1 MRYGIFKV
9 KYFDSSAYIPAHEDK
24 QKIWYAIEG
33 FEKYDYLLDEFEKEL
48 FIEYQTLEDYLQFG
62 IEDSTVCDFLSLF
75 AKDSEFQDWR
85 KLNPKEDPRTFL
97 KLKSYYN
104 MLDS

>member
-1 MRYGIFKV
+1 MRYGILKV
-9 KYFDSSAYIPAHEDK
+9 KYFDSFAYIPAHEDK
-24 QKIWYAIEG
+24 QKIWYAMKG

-62 IEDSTVCDFLSLF
+62 IEDSTVCDFLGMF
-75 AKDSEFQDWR
+75 AKDSDFQDWR
-85 KLNPKEDPRTFL
+85 KLNSKENPRTFL